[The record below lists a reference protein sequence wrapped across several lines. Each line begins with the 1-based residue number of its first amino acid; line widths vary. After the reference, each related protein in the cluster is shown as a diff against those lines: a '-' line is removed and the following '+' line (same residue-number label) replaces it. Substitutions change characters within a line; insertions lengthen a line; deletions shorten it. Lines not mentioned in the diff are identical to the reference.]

1 MRLRDM
7 EGVKGEG
14 SLDAFK
20 ADWHIIVP
28 DPDNDLRDLTTPE
41 NRAHIER
48 LKESLSVGWR
58 QGEVML
64 VRVDESSGTPLTYAV
79 DGRCRL
85 TALAELEAEGRPFP
99 SRVTVIQEQR
109 GTERKKR
116 MLTMLSS
123 GRDKKTLS
131 DAEFARGLLRSIE
144 FGYTE
149 QEVCAEMGW
158 KSVAS
163 LHNHLDFL
171 TLKPE
176 LRDMVDKGKISRT
189 EALRLQRKTPDADP
203 GEIMRQAEEEH
214 ARLNKKGEAKIR
226 TRHVKAVTAP
236 KADPKPPATPKSPEP
251 ALDAAELD
259 ASAPLP
265 SGEFGEPIKGVKT
278 YAQLQDEIA
287 ALTAKNSETPPAV
300 VEGDAITEQRRRDAA
315 EFDAATATPMRGPR
329 PHSPAE
335 SILCSFLAASNAAE
349 LAFIWARLDREHDEA
364 SADGHDTDTQV
375 RLITIADETGY
386 IRFPDDWENA
396 KATTE
401 LAQVA

>member
-64 VRVDESSGTPLTYAV
+64 VRVDESNGTPVTFAV

-131 DAEFARGLLRSIE
+131 DAEFARGLYRSIE

-171 TLKPE
+171 TMKPE

-203 GEIMRQAEEEH
+203 GEIMRQAEQEH

-226 TRHVKAVTAP
+226 PRHVKAVTAP
-236 KADPKPPATPKSPEP
+236 KAEPKPPAVPKVPPEP
-251 ALDAAELD
+251 ET
-259 ASAPLP
+259 SAPLA
-265 SGEFGEPIKGVKT
+265 SGLPGTNETEGAPVEGVESLN
-278 YAQLQDEIA
+278 QLQEQIAGLTDDGASLA
-287 ALTAKNSETPPAV
+287 ALTPEQHAEKHGFQHRHPAPIGATAAVYDTPQSPYRIDRLLT
-300 VEGDAITEQRRRDAA
+300 GFI
-315 EFDAATATPMRGPR
+315 AATAP
-329 PHSPAE
+329 
-335 SILCSFLAASNAAE
+335 E
-349 LAFIWARLDREHDEA
+349 LAMQYAKLRREFEETVSQSGDAMQGQEELCVA
-364 SADGHDTDTQV
+364 ADVIGS
-375 RLITIADETGY
+375 L
-386 IRFPDDWENA
+386 RFPDDWENA